1 MMLLLL
7 SLFACDDFL
16 VQEPEADAPPDPGT
30 RVLQRLNRAE
40 YDNSVRDLLGTT
52 LRPSVDFPA
61 DDFGYGFDNIGD
73 VLSMSPLHLELYD
86 RATVNLL
93 DELFGT
99 AVAPTE
105 RWVFEAEDAEAV
117 ASGGAPFEVTG
128 WTLYGDDDLQARAY
142 IPYDGTY
149 VVAAW
154 AWPRTGGH
162 ANVALLVDDEEVVSQ
177 ELIAPERVEAT
188 LSLTQGHHTVGIA
201 FLDPPEDPSVD
212 EDLVV
217 DWLEIT
223 GPTDRP
229 LPPPALASKVLSC
242 SPDDMAE
249 RDCALQ
255 IVRDWVLRFNADG
268 PDGLAT
274 CKAPGRTS
282 ILNDEQRARLSGVV
296 ETGPIAAAHGVVRW
310 RLADLAQWVWDEF
323 SVSVTRHTL
332 GHELRAMGY
341 RKLSARPRHRGQKD
355 DDIAI
360 FKKASPSVWR
370 KSAKASP
377 KERP

>member
-1 MMLLLL
+1 M
-7 SLFACDDFL
+7 A
-16 VQEPEADAPPDPGT
+16 AAIG
-30 RVLQRLNRAE
+30 
-40 YDNSVRDLLGTT
+40 VRKD
-52 LRPSVDFPA
+52 
-61 DDFGYGFDNIGD
+61 
-73 VLSMSPLHLELYD
+73 
-86 RATVNLL
+86 
-93 DELFGT
+93 
-99 AVAPTE
+99 
-105 RWVFEAEDAEAV
+105 
-117 ASGGAPFEVTG
+117 
-128 WTLYGDDDLQARAY
+128 
-142 IPYDGTY
+142 
-149 VVAAW
+149 
-154 AWPRTGGH
+154 
-162 ANVALLVDDEEVVSQ
+162 
-177 ELIAPERVEAT
+177 
-188 LSLTQGHHTVGIA
+188 HT
-201 FLDPPEDPSVD
+201 S
-212 EDLVV
+212 EDLRRFAQRCGDPYQVRRLLAIALML
-217 DWLEIT
+217 D
-223 GPTDRP
+223 GGSRTD
-229 LPPPALASKVLSC
+229 AAKFAGVT
-242 SPDDMAE
+242 
-249 RDCALQ
+249 LQ